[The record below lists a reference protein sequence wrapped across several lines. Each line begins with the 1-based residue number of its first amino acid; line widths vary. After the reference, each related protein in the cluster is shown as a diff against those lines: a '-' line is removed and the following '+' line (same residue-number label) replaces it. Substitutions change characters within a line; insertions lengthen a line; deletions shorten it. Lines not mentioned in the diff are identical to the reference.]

1 MSTSAGIGD
10 GSSLDDRVV
19 GAARRLKA
27 AADSKT
33 PCAPVRDL
41 LGADA
46 LRLAYAVQRR
56 NITSRLAAGARIAGH
71 KVGLTSHLVQQQ
83 LGVDQPDYGLLLDD
97 MQFASGDVI
106 DIDLLLQP
114 RVEAEIAF
122 ILAADITDPDLTTTG
137 IRSLVSHIVAVLE
150 VVDSRIADWDIT
162 LADTVADNASSGLF
176 VLGAHRASLSDFHP
190 FDAVMTMT
198 IDGRTAS
205 SGTGDACLG
214 DPLNALLWLAR
225 TAIEHDDPLRAGH
238 VVLSGA
244 LGPMVPVLP
253 GAHVEATISGL
264 GSVQAS
270 FTNDPDLPGTSKLAG
285 AELSR

>member
-1 MSTSAGIGD
+1 MPTNAAIGD
-10 GSSLDDRVV
+10 GSSLDDRVI
-19 GAARRLKA
+19 GAARRLQA

-56 NITSRLAAGARIAGH
+56 NITSRLAAGARIVGH
-71 KVGLTSHLVQQQ
+71 KVGLTSHMVQQQ

-122 ILAADITDPDLTTTG
+122 ILAVDITDPDLTTTG
-137 IRSLVSHIVAVLE
+137 IPLGSHVVAVLE

-176 VLGAHRASLSDFHP
+176 VLGAQRASLSDFHP

-205 SGTGDACLG
+205 SGTGEACFG
-214 DPLNALLWLAR
+214 DPLNALLWLAL
-225 TAIEHDDPLRAGH
+225 TAIEHDDLLRAGH

-244 LGPMVPVLP
+244 LGPMVTVLP

-270 FTNDPDLPGTSKLAG
+270 FTNDPDLPGKSKLAG
-285 AELSR
+285 AALSR